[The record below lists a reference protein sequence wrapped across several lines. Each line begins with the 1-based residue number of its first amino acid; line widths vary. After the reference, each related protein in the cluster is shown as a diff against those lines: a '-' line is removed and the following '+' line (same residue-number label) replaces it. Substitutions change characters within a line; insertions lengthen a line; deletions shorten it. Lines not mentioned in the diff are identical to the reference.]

1 MQGNEKMKSNTQQKS
16 PVPKRLYNRRKSSF
30 THPRKIIKSIFGND
44 EFLNRIIAMKEQG
57 NLVISGCRI
66 C

>member
-1 MQGNEKMKSNTQQKS
+1 MQGNEKMKPNTHQKS
-16 PVPKRLYNRRKSSF
+16 HVPNRMYNRRKSSF
-30 THPRKIIKSIFGND
+30 THPKKIIKSIFGND
-44 EFLNRIIAMKEQG
+44 DFLNRIIAMKEQG